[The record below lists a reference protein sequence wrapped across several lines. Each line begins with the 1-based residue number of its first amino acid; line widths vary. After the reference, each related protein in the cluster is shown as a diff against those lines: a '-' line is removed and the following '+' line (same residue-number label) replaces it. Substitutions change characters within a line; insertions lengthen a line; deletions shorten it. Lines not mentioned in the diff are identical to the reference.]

1 MLTTIDTIRERVADA
16 LNQGQLQQALTLQ
29 ATLCDLCPED
39 AEAHHRL
46 GVLEEETGT
55 LLGATRAHLR
65 CLTLAPTVPKGYLY
79 AGYCLQRLG
88 HIDAAAALY
97 SLGADLDEGVLTLW
111 RSEQHSAPARQRSA
125 AANDTLRS
133 HLSALH
139 RDAVGAAA
147 TCRRVSEA
155 IWTRTH
161 DQAYQFSCD
170 EQRPQLFYLPSL
182 SARPFEDP
190 RHWEWALQLQR
201 ASATI
206 AQELH
211 NALPRIRN
219 EGRPYLP
226 SGTQAGSA
234 FTELVGSLNWTALDL
249 FIDGHANTALTPF
262 FPETLAALAQAPLYG
277 LEERPFE
284 VFFSLLRPGQH
295 IKPHYGLSNH
305 SLTVHLPLV
314 IPKES
319 WLRVG
324 GEKRRWKQGELTVFD
339 DTFLHEACN
348 ESEDERIVL
357 IFSIWHP
364 ELSEAERDAIRR
376 SFRARQRWLAM
387 RRLPNADDLR

>member
-1 MLTTIDTIRERVADA
+1 
-16 LNQGQLQQALTLQ
+16 
-29 ATLCDLCPED
+29 
-39 AEAHHRL
+39 
-46 GVLEEETGT
+46 
-55 LLGATRAHLR
+55 
-65 CLTLAPTVPKGYLY
+65 
-79 AGYCLQRLG
+79 
-88 HIDAAAALY
+88 
-97 SLGADLDEGVLTLW
+97 
-111 RSEQHSAPARQRSA
+111 
-125 AANDTLRS
+125 
-133 HLSALH
+133 
-139 RDAVGAAA
+139 
-147 TCRRVSEA
+147 
-155 IWTRTH
+155 
-161 DQAYQFSCD
+161 
-170 EQRPQLFYLPSL
+170 
-182 SARPFEDP
+182 
-190 RHWEWALQLQR
+190 
-201 ASATI
+201 
-206 AQELH
+206 
-211 NALPRIRN
+211 
-219 EGRPYLP
+219 LP